1 MKASNSE
8 MLLPGGL
15 TINAVEL
22 VVAQDQSHQLG
33 SAEDAKVWHLG
44 QEVVCQIEVF

>member
-1 MKASNSE
+1 
-8 MLLPGGL
+8 MLLPCGL

-22 VVAQDQSHQLG
+22 IVAQDQSHQLG
-33 SAEDAKVWHLG
+33 LAEDAKVWHLG

>member
-8 MLLPGGL
+8 MFLPCGL

-22 VVAQDQSHQLG
+22 IVAQDQSHQLG
-33 SAEDAKVWHLG
+33 SAEDAKAWHLG
-44 QEVVCQIEVF
+44 QKVVCQIEVF